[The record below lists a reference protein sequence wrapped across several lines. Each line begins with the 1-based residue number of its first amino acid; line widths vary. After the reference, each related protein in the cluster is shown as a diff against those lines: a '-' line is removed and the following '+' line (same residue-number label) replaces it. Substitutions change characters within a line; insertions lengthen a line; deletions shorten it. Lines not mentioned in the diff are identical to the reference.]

1 MMTPL
6 MLLEEAHRWWSRK
19 EGGGGT
25 RGSIV
30 PPNKNWGDR
39 APHIFCPQMT
49 QEQPSL

>member
-6 MLLEEAHRWWSRK
+6 MLVEEAHRWWSRK
-19 EGGGGT
+19 VGGT

-39 APHIFCPQMT
+39 APHILVTLPAT
-49 QEQPSL
+49 LVTS